1 MNAVD
6 AIAES
11 AKRTGYREEA
21 IVRNYAFADVL
32 GAGDVTRVVP
42 IAAFTHT
49 PPSYR
54 SAALA
59 AVSGSEED
67 VPRWVNEHRS
77 LGAPLLF
84 VTNDDRVSLWQ
95 VRSAAP
101 PRVLQRLSVNE
112 IPGLFAEH
120 QRTWRPEAI
129 HRAKAIGA
137 IDEEYQLDFVD
148 VGLMPAV
155 EGEVHVKLDRLLS
168 TTLKAASEAAIGGQR
183 DTRVLFRLVFRLLAA
198 KVLQDRG
205 HPYAASWKDD
215 DLASLLQAIESYYS
229 LSAMPG
235 IDTERISPILATAWN
250 CLRHG
255 INFSNISSDDL
266 AFVYENTL
274 VTRRTRKALG
284 THRTPRQVAEYAVS
298 RLELYRH
305 SPEDLRIYEP
315 FTGSGT
321 FLVSALRHLR
331 DVLPPSWSDEER
343 HKFLVRRVAGDEL
356 DIFAREVAALSLILA
371 DYPNKNSWQI
381 GEGDLFE
388 DGVLRARMRKGN
400 IVLCNPP
407 FEDFSVEERDR
418 YGIASQYYSKP
429 AAALNAALDSHPLAL
444 GFVLPRS
451 FILHR
456 KFDAERRRVE
466 ELYQDVE
473 LVGLPDDFFGASRIE
488 SALLVA
494 RERRRST
501 SKHISLRSTE
511 VGDRDRRNF
520 LRIGKTTSQRVVE
533 RSIDDPPSGELWIPA
548 LQSVWDYLKA
558 APRMREYFS
567 TRWGIRWKSEQG
579 RAWSDTRRPGY
590 RKGLHTARGMQ
601 QFQLTS
607 PVYLDCREERLAGNA
622 ANLPWNEP
630 KVLVNAARISRGPW
644 RFAAALDTEGLV
656 CSQQLFGLWPR
667 QSLTEQE
674 LLTLVAILNGPV
686 ANAFLTVKSPT
697 PQIRSSVVG
706 EIPMPDRLPV
716 HVGEAVVRYQYEA
729 GLVGD
734 SESSGRA
741 EAILTHIDASVLA
754 AYNLPPFIEQQLLT
768 YFWDA
773 TRPIAHRWRHW
784 DEQHP
789 GAGLKLSERVLGSL
803 RPHDGWIGE
812 VFKPL
817 PREESE
823 LFDTY
828 GGGVGDAVVE
838 VVGGAVEPE
847 SPEVS
852 RQGRR
857 GCVVRGHRRSPGHG
871 RGRPGLVRRA
881 GRGG

>member
-11 AKRTGYREEA
+11 AKRTGYRAEA
-21 IVRNYAFADVL
+21 IVRDYAFADVL
-32 GAGDVTRVVP
+32 GAGDVTRTVP

-59 AVSGSEED
+59 AVSGNEKD
-67 VPRWVNEHRS
+67 VPRWVNAHRS

-84 VTNDDRVSLWQ
+84 VTKDDRVSLWQ

-101 PRVLQRLSVNE
+101 PRVLQRLSVGE
-112 IPGLFAEH
+112 IPALFAEH
-120 QRTWRPEAI
+120 QNTWRPEAI

-137 IDEEYQLDFVD
+137 IDKEYQLDFVD

-168 TTLKAASEAAIGGQR
+168 TTLEAASEAAVGGQR
-183 DTRVLFRLVFRLLAA
+183 NTRVLFRLVFRLLAA

-205 HPYAASWKDD
+205 HPYAASWEDD
-215 DLASLLQAIESYYS
+215 DLASILRAIESYYS
-229 LSAMPG
+229 LTAMAD
-235 IDTERISPILATAWN
+235 IDGEHISPILATVWN

-274 VTRRTRKALG
+274 VTPGARRAFG
-284 THRTPRQVAEYAVS
+284 THRTPRQLAEYAVA

-305 SPEDLRIYEP
+305 SPEGLRIYEP

-331 DVLPPSWSDEER
+331 DVLPPDWSDEER
-343 HKFLVRRVAGDEL
+343 HKFLVQRVAGDEL
-356 DIFAREVAALSLILA
+356 DLFAREVAALSLILA

-407 FEDFSVEERDR
+407 FQNFSNKERRR
-418 YGIASQYYSKP
+418 YAIASQYYSKP

-451 FILHR
+451 FILNR
-456 KFDAERRRVE
+456 KFDAERRRIE

-473 LVGLPDDFFGASRIE
+473 LVELPDDFFGASRIE
-488 SALLVA
+488 SALLVV
-494 RERRRST
+494 RERRRSA
-501 SKHISLRSTE
+501 SKQLISLRSTE
-511 VGDRDRRNF
+511 VADRDRSSF
-520 LRIGKTTSQRVVE
+520 LRVGKTTTQRVVE
-533 RSIDDPPSGELWIPA
+533 RSIHDPPSGDLWIPA
-548 LQSVWDYLKA
+548 LQSVWDHLRSV
-558 APRMREYFS
+558 PRVKDYFS
-567 TRWGIRWKSEQG
+567 TRWGIRWKSEQST
-579 RAWSDTRRPGY
+579 AWSDTPRPGY
-590 RKGLHTARGMQ
+590 RRGLHTAREMR

-607 PVYLDCREERLAGNA
+607 PVYLDCRDERLAGNA
-622 ANLPWNEP
+622 ARLPWNEP

-667 QSLTEQE
+667 RALTKEE
-674 LLTLVAILNGPV
+674 LLTFVAILNGPV
-686 ANAFLTVKSPT
+686 ANAFLTVHSPA
-697 PQIRSSVVG
+697 PQSRSSVVD
-706 EIPMPDRLPV
+706 EIPIPERLPA
-716 HVGEAVVRYQYEA
+716 HVDKEVMRYQYEA
-729 GLVGD
+729 ALVRDSGSGD
-734 SESSGRA
+734 RA
-741 EAILTHIDASVLA
+741 EAILMQIDASVLA
-754 AYNLPPFIEQQLLT
+754 AYNLPPVVEQQLLT
-768 YFWDA
+768 YFWGA
-773 TRPIAHRWRHW
+773 VRPTTHHWRHW
-784 DEQHP
+784 DQQHP
-789 GAGLKLSERVLGSL
+789 GVGLRLSERVFGRL
-803 RPHDGWIGE
+803 RPHDAWIGQ
-812 VFKPL
+812 VFRPL
-817 PREESE
+817 PREEAE

-828 GGGVGDAVVE
+828 GI
-838 VVGGAVEPE
+838 P
-847 SPEVS
+847 
-852 RQGRR
+852 
-857 GCVVRGHRRSPGHG
+857 
-871 RGRPGLVRRA
+871 
-881 GRGG
+881 